1 MPHPNPNDLLRDTIG
16 DLIMQVALFKSEN
29 LGLKELLSNV
39 QAAPSAGMKAAGIE
53 FIREKLGSHYAT
65 DEFILGLYAA
75 IMAELPVPASGQY
88 PN

>member
-53 FIREKLGSHYAT
+53 FIRGKLGEDYAA
-65 DEFILGLYAA
+65 DEFLMGLYTAV
-75 IMAELPVPASGQY
+75 MAELPLPASGQY